1 MNDKILSFP
10 KSKIVREI
18 PPNIEELEK
27 AKEKGLMKF
36 ADGILD
42 ELAEGLIIEIE
53 NYGIDT
59 ETQSF
64 ARDVAFTIDS
74 LRATIYR
81 TLSLDHNLHKFI
93 DEAVIFKPRSEILEE
108 MEQEKLNSENETE
121 EIEEETT

>member
-18 PPNIEELEK
+18 PPNIQELEK

-36 ADGILD
+36 ADGIVD
-42 ELAEGLIIEIE
+42 EVAEGLIIEIE

-64 ARDVAFTIDS
+64 ARDMAFTIDS
-74 LRATIYR
+74 LRAAVYR
-81 TLSLDHNLHKFI
+81 TLALDHNLHKFI

-108 MEQEKLNSENETE
+108 MAQEKLDAETETE
-121 EIEEETT
+121 EDENIT

>member
-42 ELAEGLIIEIE
+42 ELSEGLIVEIE

-64 ARDVAFTIDS
+64 ARDITFTIDS
-74 LRATIYR
+74 LRATLYR
-81 TLSLDHNLHKFI
+81 TLGLDHNLHKFV
-93 DEAVIFKPRSEILEE
+93 DENVVFKPRSEILAE
-108 MEQEKLNSENETE
+108 MELEEDTETE